1 MNQTFSFLLLQALQ
15 QAQILSSLVYKIEKT
30 VSLGHRM
37 YMFDIDG
44 RIKRYICISASNN
57 SQSDSYLS
65 KKSESDSILFT
76 SPSGYSAGGER
87 HWI

>member
-1 MNQTFSFLLLQALQ
+1 MNQTFPFLLLQALQ

-37 YMFDIDG
+37 FDIDG
-44 RIKRYICISASNN
+44 RRKRYICISASNN

-65 KKSESDSILFT
+65 KKSESDSILVT